1 MKFKLLGDNNLEG
14 DLFYEVLKNRGFSDD
29 KIEDL
34 INIEDFSPP
43 SILEIENVEVGIDMF
58 INHIRRNSNIVII
71 QD

>member
-14 DLFYEVLKNRGFSDD
+14 DLFYEILKNRGFSDD

-34 INIEDFSPP
+34 INIEDFNPP
-43 SILEIENVEVGIDMF
+43 SILDIENAEVGIDMF

>member
-58 INHIRRNSNIVII
+58 INHIRRNNNIVII